1 MPALKHPN
9 VTLRT
14 HAKVTRLRT
23 DATGRTVSKI
33 EAEVDGKRE
42 EFTADIVVVSCGAIN
57 SAALLLAS
65 TSDRHSD
72 GLGNSSGQLG
82 RNYMCHLNSAVVSVG
97 KKVNPTKFQKTFG
110 INDFYFGTPGFEYPL
125 GHIQMLGKM
134 SKEMLAE
141 GAPFFAPGLA
151 LDFIATHSIDWWLT
165 SEDLPSPDN
174 RVVLDEHNG
183 IELRYTPNNEEGHK
197 RLLEKLKK
205 ITHDIG
211 TDFVV
216 MPKHGFLSQR
226 IPLAGVA
233 HQVGTARFGKDPKT
247 AVVGI
252 NCKAHD
258 VDNLYVVGGSF
269 FPSSSAVNPALTIIA
284 NALRVGEHIAQRVK

>member
-1 MPALKHPN
+1 
-9 VTLRT
+9 
-14 HAKVTRLRT
+14 
-23 DATGRTVSKI
+23 
-33 EAEVDGKRE
+33 
-42 EFTADIVVVSCGAIN
+42 
-57 SAALLLAS
+57 
-65 TSDRHSD
+65 
-72 GLGNSSGQLG
+72 
-82 RNYMCHLNSAVVSVG
+82 MCHLNSAVVSVG

-110 INDFYFGTPGFEYPL
+110 LNDFYFGTPGFEYPL

-134 SKEMLAE
+134 RKEMLAE

-151 LDFIATHSIDWWLT
+151 LDFIANHSIDWWLT

-174 RVVLDEHNG
+174 RIVVGKKGG
-183 IELRYTPNNEEGHK
+183 ISLHYTPNNEEGHK
-197 RLLEKLKK
+197 RLLDKLKK

-247 AVVGI
+247 SVVDL

-258 VDNLYVVGGSF
+258 VDNLYVVDGSF
-269 FPSSSAVNPALTIIA
+269 FPSSAAVNPALTIIA
-284 NALRVGEHIAQRVK
+284 NALRVGEHIGQRLK

>member
-1 MPALKHPN
+1 L
-9 VTLRT
+9 VTEASGRAV
-14 HAKVTRLRT
+14 AKIL
-23 DATGRTVSKI
+23 
-33 EAEVDGKRE
+33 AEVDGKPE
-42 EFTADIVVVSCGAIN
+42 EFSADIVVVSCGAIN

-65 TSDRHSD
+65 ADDRHGA

-97 KKVNPTKFQKTFG
+97 TKVNPTKFQKTFG
-110 INDFYFGTPGFEYPL
+110 LNDFYFGAPGFEFPL

-151 LDFIATHSIDWWLT
+151 LEYIARHSIDWWLT

-174 RVVLDEHNG
+174 RVVVNEHNG
-183 IELRYTPNNEEGHK
+183 IELHYTPNNEEGHK

-211 TDFVV
+211 TDFTV

-233 HQVGTARFGKDPKT
+233 HQVGTARFGTDPKT
-247 AVVGI
+247 SVLDL
-252 NCKAHD
+252 NCRVHD
-258 VDNLYVVGGSF
+258 LDNLYVVDGSF
-269 FPSSSAVNPALTIIA
+269 FPSSAAVNPALTIIA
-284 NALRVGEHIAQRVK
+284 NALRVGDHLAQRLQ